1 MYKRSTNTSE
11 SKGGFK
17 MKKKRYLM
25 IVCLLSSPSFFI
37 NVE

>member
-1 MYKRSTNTSE
+1 
-11 SKGGFK
+11 

-37 NVE
+37 NVEA